1 MSGGSGERSTDPD
14 QIRDEIEATRA
25 ALTRDVDRL
34 ADRTS
39 PKRVARRN
47 WENVKEKVGS
57 VTERV
62 MGPPSRATSRAGEL
76 GQQAGEMARG
86 AGDKARDAA
95 HEVADTVR
103 QAPQQLARKTQGNP
117 VAVGLIA
124 FGAGLLAAS
133 LIPETDAER
142 RAGAQIKERAGDLI
156 EPLKE
161 PLAETAQQLKDD
173 LSGSGRDAVQQV
185 KAAAT
190 DAVQETKTTAKNA
203 VKS

>member
-1 MSGGSGERSTDPD
+1 MSDRSTDPD

-39 PKRVARRN
+39 PKRVAQRN
-47 WENVKEKVGS
+47 WESVKEKVGS

-62 MGPPSRATSRAGEL
+62 MGPSSRVTNRAGDL
-76 GQQAGEMARG
+76 GQQAGDVARE
-86 AGDKARDAA
+86 AGGKARDAA
-95 HEVADTVR
+95 HEVADSVR
-103 QAPQQLARKTQGNP
+103 AAPQRLAGKTRGNP

-133 LIPETDAER
+133 LLPETDLER
-142 RAGAQIKERAGDLI
+142 RAGEQIKERAGDLV

-161 PLAETAQQLKDD
+161 PLAESVQQLKDD
-173 LSGSGRDAVQQV
+173 LTGSGRDAVEQV